1 MEVESDIIIPIKFP
15 SGETIEAGINI
26 RPFCRDLLKEISK
39 YFEII
44 IFTASHESYAS
55 KVIEYLDPDNLY
67 VDHKLYRDH
76 CITTDEGV
84 NIKDLRIL
92 ANRDLKDL
100 LLVDNAAYSF
110 G

>member
-1 MEVESDIIIPIKFP
+1 MNINRNNKRARIRTITINID

-26 RPFCRDLLKEISK
+26 RPFCQDLLKEISK

-67 VDHKLYRDH
+67 VDH
-76 CITTDEGV
+76 
-84 NIKDLRIL
+84 
-92 ANRDLKDL
+92 
-100 LLVDNAAYSF
+100 
-110 G
+110 